1 MDRGQD
7 LKVSVAKAI
16 EARVKPLR
24 EAAEARARAGET
36 AKLHDACIGLLRR
49 TTDSI

>member
-7 LKVSVAKAI
+7 LKVSVAKAM
-16 EARVKPLR
+16 EAMVKPLR

-36 AKLHDACIGLLRR
+36 AKRHDASR